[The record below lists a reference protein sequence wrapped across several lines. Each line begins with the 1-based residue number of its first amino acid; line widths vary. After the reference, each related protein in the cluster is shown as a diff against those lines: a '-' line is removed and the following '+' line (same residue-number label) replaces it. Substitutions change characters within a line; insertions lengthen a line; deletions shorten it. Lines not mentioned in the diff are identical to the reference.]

1 MGDNRLDS
9 KQTLWIKKETEL
21 IPALLLIGRAVAV
34 AVDGAVDG
42 AVAAAAAAAAAASAA
57 KEVLGSQGR

>member
-9 KQTLWIKKETEL
+9 KQTLRIKKETEL

-34 AVDGAVDG
+34 AVAVVV
-42 AVAAAAAAAAAASAA
+42 AVAVAAA

>member
-34 AVDGAVDG
+34 AVAVDG
-42 AVAAAAAAAAAASAA
+42 AVAAAASAA

>member
-34 AVDGAVDG
+34 AVAVDG
-42 AVAAAAAAAAAASAA
+42 AVAAAAAASAA

>member
-34 AVDGAVDG
+34 AVAADGDG
-42 AVAAAAAAAAAASAA
+42 AVAAAAV